1 MLYLTLSQFYEPTL
15 ALSIGVT
22 LERFYGENY
31 VLFNG
36 VTPVLLYGLP
46 KSIILFFWSWML
58 KSYLILLTLWV
69 LFLELLMQKSYYLSV
84 FIDVT

>member
-36 VTPVLLYGLP
+36 VTPVLFYKAP
-46 KSIILFFWSWML
+46 KSIILFF
-58 KSYLILLTLWV
+58 LL
-69 LFLELLMQKSYYLSV
+69 
-84 FIDVT
+84 